1 MCKAKRKTSAEW
13 DADIAKKA
21 ACHKTPFRI
30 KTERTIQDQLGSM
43 AYERF
48 MRKRSMQL
56 AKEAEARMQVR
67 IERALRFMNMEG
79 EITCPKGQ

>member
-21 ACHKTPFRI
+21 ACHRQAFRI
-30 KTERTIQDQLGSM
+30 TAIQDQTGSIM
-43 AYERF
+43 YEKF
-48 MRKRSMQL
+48 MREHSTQM

-67 IERALRFMNMEG
+67 IERALRFMNTKG
-79 EITCPKGQ
+79 GIRCPKGQ

>member
-21 ACHKTPFRI
+21 ACHKQAFRI
-30 KTERTIQDQLGSM
+30 TAIQDQTGSIM
-43 AYERF
+43 YEKF
-48 MRKRSMQL
+48 MREHSSQL

-79 EITCPKGQ
+79 VVACPKGQ

>member
-13 DADIAKKA
+13 DAEIAKKA

-30 KTERTIQDQLGSM
+30 KTKLALQDQLGSM
-43 AYERF
+43 TYERF

-79 EITCPKGQ
+79 EIVCPKGQ